1 MKYLSF
7 AIFFLADSFLFAQ
20 GVATPFTEAAR
31 QGIRFEVLDSIY
43 RPALDQDSTKAVFH
57 GREDQFQKAY
67 GALLGDLNSYL
78 KQNGF
83 VWQKNVRC
91 FNRIYLSPEGK
102 IDYFLY
108 HFLPGELESKEQKKF
123 SSLLDSFIRQYEF
136 PLKTQTRFAQCSPV
150 IYKAR

>member
-1 MKYLSF
+1 MKTLSF
-7 AIFFLADSFLFAQ
+7 AFFFFTHGFLAAQ

-57 GREDQFQKAY
+57 RREDQFQKAY
-67 GALLGDLNSYL
+67 GALFGDLNSYL
-78 KQNGF
+78 KKNGF
-83 VWQKNVRC
+83 AWKKNVRC

-102 IDYFLY
+102 IDYFLF
-108 HFLPGELESKEQKKF
+108 HFQPGELESKEENKF
-123 SSLLDSFIRQYEF
+123 SGLLNSFIQQYEF
-136 PLKTQTRFAQCSPV
+136 PLKTRTRFAQCSPV